1 MCSSDLFIAIPAES
15 KIHEYKHLP
24 SEVSETY
31 KKYIFDENINKSV
44 DKGIK
49 EIIKEENS
57 NSVDDIFD
65 LDEHK
70 DEKSFQEHDNF
81 REDVLKVVMRL
92 SDIIMTIM
100 EKDFDNGNFD
110 VRESLNQVGFAV
122 KEMNIEE
129 KTQANSIRTFE
140 ESKGDIYNE
149 KDITSLYTEP
159 ELIEYNNIFEDK
171 DVS

>member
-1 MCSSDLFIAIPAES
+1 M
-15 KIHEYKHLP
+15 
-24 SEVSETY
+24 
-31 KKYIFDENINKSV
+31 
-44 DKGIK
+44 
-49 EIIKEENS
+49 
-57 NSVDDIFD
+57 
-65 LDEHK
+65 DEHK

-140 ESKGDIYNE
+140 ESKGNIYNK
-149 KDITSLYTEP
+149 KDITDRKSTRLNSSHASISYAVFCSKKKT
-159 ELIEYNNIFEDK
+159 
-171 DVS
+171 